1 MMIPFLDMN
10 RLNAPYKE
18 DISAAM
24 AAAVESGNYILGDRG
39 RAFEQA
45 FSQYT
50 GAGHAIGTGNGLD
63 ALMLI
68 FRAYKE
74 MGVFSEGDEVIVP
87 ANTYIASI
95 LAVSHS
101 GLAPVPAEP
110 DPATC
115 NIDPSMVEAAITGRT
130 RAVMLVHLYGRIAYD
145 EDIRKIADRHGLLII
160 EDCAQA
166 AGAMWRGRKAG
177 TLGHAAGF
185 SFYPTKNLG
194 ALGDAGAV
202 TTNDAA
208 LADTIRALRNYGSET
223 KYHNRVKGV
232 NSRLDELQ
240 AAVLS
245 LKLQG
250 LDADNARRR
259 TIADRYVR
267 EIDNPHLIL
276 PQLPPERNE
285 ASHVWHLFV
294 VRTKRRDAFQ
304 RYLGEHGIGTLV
316 HYPVPPHRQPAYAEW
331 RERSYP
337 LTEQIHDTSISLPLY
352 PGMPESH
359 IDEVIQRCNAW
370 TP

>member
-267 EIDNPHLIL
+267 EIDNPNLTL
-276 PQLPPERNE
+276 PQPPPEGSE